1 MIGNAKEFL
10 GSQVDNSSLVF
21 FRMCYGF
28 LVAAETFGAILT
40 GWVER
45 TLVNPAFTFSFI
57 GFEWLQPLPGD
68 GMYYYFIVMG
78 ICGLL
83 IMLGLFYRV
92 STVIFFVLWTGVY
105 LMQKAEYNN
114 HYYLLVLLSAAMIFM
129 PAHKSRSLDARLG
142 ITKESKTCLKAHVW
156 FFILQILIVYV
167 FASLNKV
174 HMDWL
179 TAKPVGIWFHSKA
192 SYWLIGPLLDT
203 RAFQY
208 LISWGGV
215 LYDGAIVFLLLNRST
230 RKLGFFLSLFFN
242 LFNSAVFQIGIFPY
256 MMIAFTVFFY
266 PPEYIRKLIFKDNF
280 QIPESKG
287 VLSKPLFTV
296 MAVYFAIQLLLP
308 IRHHLYE
315 GDVHWSEEGHKM
327 AWQMMLRS
335 KSGYVR
341 FDVLDKATQEKTRID
356 MSNYLSRRQKRSIV
370 GEPDMIW
377 QFAQRLKET
386 YRKEGK
392 DVAVFAVSRLSLNG
406 HTLQPLIDPT
416 TDLASVPWDRWK
428 HSDWILTYDSYD

>member
-1 MIGNAKEFL
+1 MIGNTREFL
-10 GSQVDNSSLVF
+10 GSHVDNSSLVF

-45 TLVNPAFTFSFI
+45 TLITPTFTFSFI
-57 GFEWLQPLPGD
+57 GFDWLQPLPGD

-83 IMLGLFYRV
+83 IMLGLFYRA
-92 STVIFFVLWTGVY
+92 STIVFFVLWTGVY

-129 PAHKSRSLDARLG
+129 PAHKSRSLDVRLG
-142 ITKESKTCLKAHVW
+142 IARESKTCLKAYIW

-174 HMDWL
+174 HFDWL
-179 TAKPVGIWFHSKA
+179 AAKPIGIWFHAKA
-192 SYWLIGPLLDT
+192 NYWLIGPLLDT
-203 RAFQY
+203 RLFQY

-215 LYDGAIVFLLLNRST
+215 LYDGVIVFLLLNKRT
-230 RKLGFFLSLFFN
+230 RKLGFYLSLFFN

-256 MMIAFTVFFY
+256 MMIAFTVFFF
-266 PPEYIRKLIFKDNF
+266 PPEDIRKLIFKDR
-280 QIPESKG
+280 SKVEG
-287 VLSKPLFTV
+287 QKGILSKPFFAMLT
-296 MAVYFAIQLLLP
+296 VYFVFQLLLP
-308 IRHHLYE
+308 IRHHLYK
-315 GDVHWSEEGHKM
+315 GDAHWSEEGHKM

-341 FDVLDKATQEKTRID
+341 FDVVDKKTMEKTRIN
-356 MSNYLSRRQKRSIV
+356 MSDYLSSRQRRSIV

-377 QFAQRLKET
+377 QFAQRLKEA
-386 YRKEGK
+386 YRKDGK
-392 DVAVFAVSRLSLNG
+392 DIAVYAVSKLSLNG
-406 HTLQPLIDPT
+406 HPSKPLIDPE

-428 HSDWILTYDSYD
+428 HSEWILTYDSYD